1 MRTFVKRLFDL
12 SKGMEHAFA
21 DMSQHTIIGGAEASA
36 TPGVATR
43 ALEAGSGIL
52 GRRDGRWLNEPRDWS
67 VDPSGDLSV
76 VTDKGT
82 DFWRETHY
90 GFARDTGHFL
100 GFTAPDAFTAQV
112 RVRGQYEKLY
122 DQAGIMVRVDEH
134 RWVKAGIEL
143 SDGRAM
149 LSSVLTDGKSDWAI
163 GPYEHAAQDF
173 WMRATVA
180 KGVLR
185 LQVSADG
192 SEWPLVRLAPFP
204 IASSYEVGPMAC
216 TPERSGL
223 SITFSDLRITAPLG
237 KELHDLS

>member
-1 MRTFVKRLFDL
+1 MLDDSMTRRTIL
-12 SKGMEHAFA
+12 
-21 DMSQHTIIGGAEASA
+21 GGAA
-36 TPGVATR
+36 
-43 ALEAGSGIL
+43 ALAVTTSGSGALAQASGASVL
-52 GRRDGRWLNEPRDWS
+52 GRRDGRWLNEPKRWS
-67 VDPSGDLSV
+67 TDPAGDLAL

-90 GFARDTGHFL
+90 GFTRDSGHFL
-100 GFTAPDAFTAQV
+100 GFPTGDAFAAQL
-112 RVRGQYEKLY
+112 RIRGQYEKLY
-122 DQAGIMVRVDEH
+122 DQAGIMVRVDER

-149 LSSVLTDGKSDWAI
+149 LSSVLTDGKSDWAT
-163 GPYEHAAQDF
+163 GPYEADPRDF

-192 SEWPLVRLAPFP
+192 KVWPLVRLAPFP
-204 IASSYEVGPMAC
+204 VAAAYQVGPMAC

-223 SITFSDLRITAPLG
+223 AIRFSDLRITAPLG
-237 KELHDLS
+237 KDLHDLS